1 MYTIKRVSEMVGVP
15 VATLR
20 AWQRRY
26 GVVNP
31 GRSDSGYRLYGARD
45 IAVLRR
51 MQSLVASGW
60 SPKEAAAAVSG
71 DADFET
77 DPRNVRRMEP
87 PVNVVASPASATVLD
102 LVAAAIDL

>member
-31 GRSDSGYRLYGARD
+31 GRSNSGYRLYGARD

-71 DADFET
+71 ETDFET
-77 DPRNVRRMEP
+77 DPRNVRRIEP
-87 PVNVVASPASATVLD
+87 PVESGGDVDEHIS
-102 LVAAAIDL
+102 